1 MDYERLRAFRNERNP
16 FPRRLGIYVE
26 ELRPGYARAVKTV
39 TEEDLN
45 PIQVTHGGVYYT
57 LGYLDGVQVQVTH
70 GGVYYTL
77 ADTACGS
84 VMAAY
89 GTMAVT
95 INSAFSFLKSAQAG
109 ERLTAEA
116 RELPGGRS
124 VCVLEVRVTG
134 GEGEL
139 FATGTFTFRRL
150 DKPIAF

>member
-45 PIQVTHGGVYYT
+45 PLQVTHGG
-57 LGYLDGVQVQVTH
+57 G
-70 GGVYYTL
+70 YYTL

-84 VMAAY
+84 GMAAY

>member
-1 MDYERLRAFRNERNP
+1 MDYERLRAFRNENNP

-26 ELRPGYARAVKTV
+26 ELRPGCARAVKTV

-45 PIQVTHGGVYYT
+45 P
-57 LGYLDGVQVQVTH
+57 LQVTH

-84 VMAAY
+84 AMAAY

-95 INSAFSFLKSAQAG
+95 VNSAFSFLKSAQAG
-109 ERLTAEA
+109 DRLTAEA
-116 RELPGGRS
+116 RELPGGKS

-134 GEGEL
+134 EAGTL
-139 FATGTFTFRRL
+139 FAVGTFTFRRL
-150 DKPIAF
+150 DTPIPL

>member
-1 MDYERLRAFRNERNP
+1 MDYERLRAFRNENNP

-26 ELRPGYARAVKTV
+26 ELRPGCARAVKTV

-45 PIQVTHGGVYYT
+45 P
-57 LGYLDGVQVQVTH
+57 LQVTH